1 MGAKDTANDPWRY
14 WGALARTCKH
24 AGNQGGFPRVTGE
37 GSMYGYL
44 MYETAKQRMAEQQR
58 AAQRVREARAAARG
72 RRARKEAPEAVATPV
87 IPDFADEMF
96 EAARDAVPAP
106 RTNSLPS
113 DGHSAGSSGE
123 ARRVESSSE
132 VARGR
137 HARTSR

>member
-1 MGAKDTANDPWRY
+1 
-14 WGALARTCKH
+14 
-24 AGNQGGFPRVTGE
+24 
-37 GSMYGYL
+37 MYGYL

-58 AAQRVREARAAARG
+58 AAQRVREARELRAAARG
-72 RRARKEAPEAVATPV
+72 RRARKAAPEAVATPV

-123 ARRVESSSE
+123 ARQVESAPE
-132 VARGR
+132 AARGR